1 MPGFL
6 HWRVQPCPAFTCS
19 RRTELIAYLTFSRE
33 LSMSKHWPLDLSEA
47 EMRAMAD
54 TAMDRIGMFVATLS
68 EQAVD
73 RSAEASPQ
81 FLHAL
86 QEPLPELGGDFEQLL
101 DTVFHDLAPLSLNP
115 ASPGFMGYVPGG
127 GIFHAALADLISNTL
142 NRYTGVASVAPALN
156 QLEANVVRWMCQIMG
171 YPEQARG
178 FLTSGGSLA
187 NWSGLVTARYAR
199 LGEDFLH
206 GTIYTSDQTHHCVTK
221 AARLA
226 GFPAANV
233 RVLPADVDY
242 RLNPASVK
250 EAIRADRARGMQ
262 PAILVASAGT
272 TNSGA
277 VDPLPEL
284 GALAREEGLW
294 LHVDAA
300 YGGFFRL
307 TERGKQALAGI
318 ELADSLV
325 LDPHKTLF
333 LPYGTGA
340 LLVRDGNALK
350 AVHSSSAD
358 YMPARQEDE
367 DLMDFCELSPELT
380 RPFRGLRMWLPLKMH
395 GAGVFRRY
403 LDEKLDLA
411 RWIEAEIRN
420 IPQLELLAPATLSIL
435 AFALRDE
442 GQPVAERNNATR
454 ELMKR
459 INKKQRVNLTGTLL
473 HDVYAIRIAI
483 SSFRVHQERMDM
495 LLQDL
500 LEALDSMS
508 QAEPGAFSESTGTK
522 TVP

>member
-1 MPGFL
+1 M
-6 HWRVQPCPAFTCS
+6 T
-19 RRTELIAYLTFSRE
+19 
-33 LSMSKHWPLDLSEA
+33 KDWPLDLSEDA
-47 EMRAMAD
+47 MRAMTDA
-54 TAMDRIGMFVATLS
+54 TMDRIGVFMSTLS
-68 EQAVD
+68 EQALD
-73 RSAEASPQ
+73 RSAEAD
-81 FLHAL
+81 L
-86 QEPLPELGGDFEQLL
+86 QYLRSLKEPLPEAGGDFEQLL
-101 DTVFHDLAPLSLNP
+101 DTVFRDLAPLSLNP

-142 NRYTGVASVAPALN
+142 NRYTGVAGVAPALN
-156 QLEANVVRWMCQIMG
+156 QLEANVVRWLCQIMG

-187 NWSGLVTARYAR
+187 NWSGLVTARHAK
-199 LGEDFLH
+199 LGEDFSR
-206 GTIYTSDQTHHCVTK
+206 GMIYTSDQVHHCVTK

-233 RVLPADVDY
+233 RVLPADGNY
-242 RLNPASVK
+242 RLDPALVRD
-250 EAIRADRARGMQ
+250 AIRTDRARGMQ

-284 GALAREEGLW
+284 AVLAREENLW

-340 LLVRDGNALK
+340 LLVRDSSALK

-358 YMPARQEDE
+358 YMPAMQEDE

-380 RPFRGLRMWLPLKMH
+380 RPFRGLRIWLPFKMH
-395 GAGVFRRY
+395 GVGVFRRY

-411 RWIEAEIRN
+411 RWIEAQIRN
-420 IPQLELLAPATLSIL
+420 IPQLELVAPATLSIL
-435 AFALRDE
+435 AFAVRDE
-442 GQPVAERNNATR
+442 GQSLAERNSTTR
-454 ELMKR
+454 ALMQR
-459 INKKQRVNLTGTLL
+459 INDKQRVNLTGTLL
-473 HDVYAIRIAI
+473 RDVYVIRIAI
-483 SSFRVHQERMDM
+483 SAFRLHQERMDM
-495 LLQDL
+495 LLEDL
-500 LEALDSMS
+500 QEAL
-508 QAEPGAFSESTGTK
+508 AG
-522 TVP
+522 

>member
-1 MPGFL
+1 M
-6 HWRVQPCPAFTCS
+6 T
-19 RRTELIAYLTFSRE
+19 
-33 LSMSKHWPLDLSEA
+33 KDWPLDLSEDA
-47 EMRAMAD
+47 MRAMTDA
-54 TAMDRIGMFVATLS
+54 TMDRISVFMSTLS
-68 EQAVD
+68 EQALD
-73 RSAEASPQ
+73 RSAEAD
-81 FLHAL
+81 L
-86 QEPLPELGGDFEQLL
+86 QYLRSLKEPLPEAGGDFEQLL
-101 DTVFHDLAPLSLNP
+101 DTVFRDLAPLSLNP

-142 NRYTGVASVAPALN
+142 NRYTGVAGVAPALN
-156 QLEANVVRWMCQIMG
+156 QLEANVVRWLCQIMG

-187 NWSGLVTARYAR
+187 NWSGLVTARHAK
-199 LGEDFLH
+199 LGEDFSR
-206 GTIYTSDQTHHCVTK
+206 GMIYTSDQVHHCVTK

-233 RVLPADVDY
+233 RVLPADGNY
-242 RLNPASVK
+242 RLDPALVRD
-250 EAIRADRARGMQ
+250 AIRTDRARGMQ

-284 GALAREEGLW
+284 AVLAREENLW

-340 LLVRDGNALK
+340 LLVRDSSALK

-358 YMPARQEDE
+358 YMPAMQEDE

-380 RPFRGLRMWLPLKMH
+380 RPFRGLRIWLPFKMH
-395 GAGVFRRY
+395 GVGVFRRY

-411 RWIEAEIRN
+411 RWIEAQIRN
-420 IPQLELLAPATLSIL
+420 IPQLELVAPATLSIL
-435 AFALRDE
+435 AFAVRDE
-442 GQPVAERNNATR
+442 GQSLAERNSTTR
-454 ELMKR
+454 ALMQR
-459 INKKQRVNLTGTLL
+459 INDKQRVNLTGTLL
-473 HDVYAIRIAI
+473 RDVYVIRIAI
-483 SSFRVHQERMDM
+483 SAFRLHQERMDM
-495 LLQDL
+495 LLEDL
-500 LEALDSMS
+500 QEAL
-508 QAEPGAFSESTGTK
+508 AG
-522 TVP
+522 

>member
-1 MPGFL
+1 M
-6 HWRVQPCPAFTCS
+6 T
-19 RRTELIAYLTFSRE
+19 
-33 LSMSKHWPLDLSEA
+33 KDWPLDLSEDA
-47 EMRAMAD
+47 MRAMTDA
-54 TAMDRIGMFVATLS
+54 TMDRIGVFMSTLP
-68 EQAVD
+68 EQALD
-73 RSAEASPQ
+73 RSAEADVQYLRS
-81 FLHAL
+81 LK
-86 QEPLPELGGDFEQLL
+86 EPLPEAGGDFEQLL
-101 DTVFHDLAPLSLNP
+101 DTVFRDLAPLSLNP

-142 NRYTGVASVAPALN
+142 NRYTGVAGVAPALN
-156 QLEANVVRWMCQIMG
+156 QLEANVVRWLCQIMG
-171 YPEQARG
+171 YPAEARG

-187 NWSGLVTARYAR
+187 NWSGLVTARHAR
-199 LGEDFLH
+199 LGEDFSR
-206 GTIYTSDQTHHCVTK
+206 GMIYTSDQVHHCVTK

-226 GFPAANV
+226 GFPAANI
-233 RVLPADVDY
+233 RVLPADGNY
-242 RLNPASVK
+242 RLDPALVRD
-250 EAIRADRARGMQ
+250 AIRTDRARGMQ

-284 GALAREEGLW
+284 AALAREENLW

-307 TERGKQALAGI
+307 TQRGKQALAGI

-340 LLVRDGNALK
+340 LLVRDGSALK

-358 YMPARQEDE
+358 YMPAMQEDE

-380 RPFRGLRMWLPLKMH
+380 RPFRGLRIWLPFKMH
-395 GAGVFRRY
+395 GVDVFRRY

-411 RWIEAEIRN
+411 RWIEAEIRK

-435 AFALRDE
+435 AFAVQDE
-442 GQPVAERNNATR
+442 GQSLAERNSATR
-454 ELMKR
+454 ALMQR
-459 INKKQRVNLTGTLL
+459 INDKQRVNLTGTLL
-473 HDVYAIRIAI
+473 RDVYVIRIAI

-495 LLQDL
+495 LLEDIKA
-500 LEALDSMS
+500 AL
-508 QAEPGAFSESTGTK
+508 AG
-522 TVP
+522 

>member
-1 MPGFL
+1 M
-6 HWRVQPCPAFTCS
+6 T
-19 RRTELIAYLTFSRE
+19 
-33 LSMSKHWPLDLSEA
+33 KDWPLDLSEDA
-47 EMRAMAD
+47 MRAMTDA
-54 TAMDRIGMFVATLS
+54 TMDRIGVFMSTLS
-68 EQAVD
+68 EQALD
-73 RSAEASPQ
+73 RSAEAD
-81 FLHAL
+81 L
-86 QEPLPELGGDFEQLL
+86 QYLRSLKEPLPEAGGDFEQLL
-101 DTVFHDLAPLSLNP
+101 DTVFRDLAPLSLNP

-142 NRYTGVASVAPALN
+142 NRYTGVAGVAPALN
-156 QLEANVVRWMCQIMG
+156 QLEANVVRWLCQIMG

-187 NWSGLVTARYAR
+187 NWSGLVTARHAK
-199 LGEDFLH
+199 LGEDFSR
-206 GTIYTSDQTHHCVTK
+206 GMIYTSDQVHHCVTK

-233 RVLPADVDY
+233 RVLPADGNY
-242 RLNPASVK
+242 RLDPALVRD
-250 EAIRADRARGMQ
+250 AIRTDRARGMQ

-284 GALAREEGLW
+284 AVLAREENLW

-340 LLVRDGNALK
+340 LLVRDGSALK

-358 YMPARQEDE
+358 YMPAMQEDE

-380 RPFRGLRMWLPLKMH
+380 RPFRGLRIWLPFKMH
-395 GAGVFRRY
+395 GVGVFRRY

-411 RWIEAEIRN
+411 RWIEAQIRN
-420 IPQLELLAPATLSIL
+420 IPQLELVAPATLSIL
-435 AFALRDE
+435 AFAVRDE
-442 GQPVAERNNATR
+442 GQSLAERNSTTR
-454 ELMKR
+454 ALMQR
-459 INKKQRVNLTGTLL
+459 INDKQRVNLTGTLL
-473 HDVYAIRIAI
+473 RDVYVIRIAI
-483 SSFRVHQERMDM
+483 SAFRLHQERMDM
-495 LLQDL
+495 LLEDL
-500 LEALDSMS
+500 QEAL
-508 QAEPGAFSESTGTK
+508 AG
-522 TVP
+522 

>member
-1 MPGFL
+1 
-6 HWRVQPCPAFTCS
+6 
-19 RRTELIAYLTFSRE
+19 
-33 LSMSKHWPLDLSEA
+33 MSKHWPLDLTEA
-47 EMRAMAD
+47 EMRAMMA
-54 TAMDRIGMFVATLS
+54 ASMDRIGTFISTLP

-73 RSAEASPQ
+73 RSGEASTQ
-81 FLHAL
+81 FLSSL
-86 QEPLPELGGDFEQLL
+86 KEPMPELGGDFEQLL

-156 QLEANVVRWMCQIMG
+156 QLEANVVRWLCQIMG
-171 YPEQARG
+171 YPAEARG

-187 NWSGLVTARYAR
+187 NWSGLVTARHAK
-199 LGEDFLH
+199 LGENFLR
-206 GTIYTSDQTHHCVTK
+206 GTIYTSDQTHHCVAK

-233 RVLPADVDY
+233 RVLPADGDY
-242 RLNPASVK
+242 RLDPARVRD
-250 EAIRADRARGMQ
+250 AIRADRSRGMQ

-284 GALAREEGLW
+284 GVLAREENLW

-340 LLVRDGNALK
+340 LLVRDGKTLK

-358 YMPARQEDE
+358 YMPAMQDDD

-380 RPFRGLRMWLPLKMH
+380 RPYRGLRIWLPFKMH

-403 LDEKLDLA
+403 LDEKLDMA
-411 RWIEAEIRN
+411 RWIEARIRN
-420 IPQLELLAPATLSIL
+420 LPQLELLAPATLSIL
-435 AFALRDE
+435 AFAIRDE
-442 GQPVAERNNATR
+442 DQSLAERNSATR
-454 ELMKR
+454 ALMQR
-459 INKKQRVNLTGTLL
+459 INDKQRVNLTGTMLRE
-473 HDVYAIRIAI
+473 VYAIRVAVGA
-483 SSFRVHQERMDM
+483 FRTHQEHMDM
-495 LLQDL
+495 LLEDL
-500 LEALDSMS
+500 LEALASHS
-508 QAEPGAFSESTGTK
+508 GTSL
-522 TVP
+522 

>member
-1 MPGFL
+1 M
-6 HWRVQPCPAFTCS
+6 T
-19 RRTELIAYLTFSRE
+19 
-33 LSMSKHWPLDLSEA
+33 KDWPLDLSEDA
-47 EMRAMAD
+47 MRAMTDA
-54 TAMDRIGMFVATLS
+54 TMDRIGVFMSTLS
-68 EQAVD
+68 EQALD
-73 RSAEASPQ
+73 RSAEAD
-81 FLHAL
+81 L
-86 QEPLPELGGDFEQLL
+86 QYLRSLKEPLPEAGGDFEQLL
-101 DTVFHDLAPLSLNP
+101 DTVFRDLAPLSLNP

-142 NRYTGVASVAPALN
+142 NRYTGVAGVAPALN
-156 QLEANVVRWMCQIMG
+156 QLEANVVRWLCQIMG

-187 NWSGLVTARYAR
+187 NWSGLVTARHAK
-199 LGEDFLH
+199 LGEDFSR
-206 GTIYTSDQTHHCVTK
+206 GMIYTSDQVHHCVTK

-233 RVLPADVDY
+233 RVLPADGNY
-242 RLNPASVK
+242 RLDPALVRD
-250 EAIRADRARGMQ
+250 AIRTDRARGMQ

-284 GALAREEGLW
+284 AVLAREENLW

-340 LLVRDGNALK
+340 LLVRDSSALK

-358 YMPARQEDE
+358 YMPAMQEDE

-380 RPFRGLRMWLPLKMH
+380 RPFRGLRIWLPFKMH
-395 GAGVFRRY
+395 GVGVFRRY

-411 RWIEAEIRN
+411 RWIEAQIRN
-420 IPQLELLAPATLSIL
+420 IPQLELVAPATLSIL
-435 AFALRDE
+435 AFAVRDE
-442 GQPVAERNNATR
+442 GQSLAERNSATR
-454 ELMKR
+454 ALMQR
-459 INKKQRVNLTGTLL
+459 INQKQRVNLTGTLL
-473 HDVYAIRIAI
+473 RDVYVIRIAI
-483 SSFRVHQERMDM
+483 SAFRLHQERMDM
-495 LLQDL
+495 LLEDL
-500 LEALDSMS
+500 QEAL
-508 QAEPGAFSESTGTK
+508 AG
-522 TVP
+522 

>member
-1 MPGFL
+1 M
-6 HWRVQPCPAFTCS
+6 T
-19 RRTELIAYLTFSRE
+19 
-33 LSMSKHWPLDLSEA
+33 KDWPLDLSEDA
-47 EMRAMAD
+47 MRAMTDA
-54 TAMDRIGMFVATLS
+54 TMDRIGVFMSTLS
-68 EQAVD
+68 EQALD
-73 RSAEASPQ
+73 RSAEAD
-81 FLHAL
+81 L
-86 QEPLPELGGDFEQLL
+86 QYLRSLKEPLPEAGGDFEQLL
-101 DTVFHDLAPLSLNP
+101 DTVFQDLAPLSLNP

-142 NRYTGVASVAPALN
+142 NRYTGVAGVAPALN
-156 QLEANVVRWMCQIMG
+156 QLEANVVRWLCQIMG

-187 NWSGLVTARYAR
+187 NWSGLVTARHVK
-199 LGEDFLH
+199 LGEDFSR
-206 GTIYTSDQTHHCVTK
+206 GMIYTSDQVHHCVTK

-233 RVLPADVDY
+233 RVLPADGNY
-242 RLNPASVK
+242 RLDPALVRD
-250 EAIRADRARGMQ
+250 AIRTDRARGMQ

-284 GALAREEGLW
+284 AVLAREENLW

-340 LLVRDGNALK
+340 LLVRDSSALK

-358 YMPARQEDE
+358 YMPAMQEDE

-380 RPFRGLRMWLPLKMH
+380 RPFRGLRIWLPFKMH
-395 GAGVFRRY
+395 GVGVFRRY

-411 RWIEAEIRN
+411 RSIEAQIRN
-420 IPQLELLAPATLSIL
+420 IPQLELVAPATLSIL
-435 AFALRDE
+435 AFAVRDE
-442 GQPVAERNNATR
+442 GQSLAERNSTTR
-454 ELMKR
+454 ALMQR
-459 INKKQRVNLTGTLL
+459 INDKQRVNLTGTLL
-473 HDVYAIRIAI
+473 RDVYVIRIAI
-483 SSFRVHQERMDM
+483 SAFRLHQERMDM
-495 LLQDL
+495 LLEDL
-500 LEALDSMS
+500 QEAL
-508 QAEPGAFSESTGTK
+508 AG
-522 TVP
+522 

>member
-1 MPGFL
+1 M
-6 HWRVQPCPAFTCS
+6 T
-19 RRTELIAYLTFSRE
+19 
-33 LSMSKHWPLDLSEA
+33 KDWPLDLSEDA
-47 EMRAMAD
+47 MRAMTDA
-54 TAMDRIGMFVATLS
+54 TMDRIGVFMSTLS
-68 EQAVD
+68 EQALD
-73 RSAEASPQ
+73 RSAEAD
-81 FLHAL
+81 L
-86 QEPLPELGGDFEQLL
+86 QYLRSLKEPLPEAGGDFEQLL
-101 DTVFHDLAPLSLNP
+101 DTVFRDLAPLSLNP

-142 NRYTGVASVAPALN
+142 NRYTGVAGVAPALN
-156 QLEANVVRWMCQIMG
+156 QLEANVVRWLCQIMG

-187 NWSGLVTARYAR
+187 NWSGLVTARHAK
-199 LGEDFLH
+199 LGEDFSR
-206 GTIYTSDQTHHCVTK
+206 GMIYTSDQVHHCVTK

-233 RVLPADVDY
+233 RVLPADGNY
-242 RLNPASVK
+242 RLDPALVRD
-250 EAIRADRARGMQ
+250 AIRTDRARGMQ

-284 GALAREEGLW
+284 AVLAREENLW

-340 LLVRDGNALK
+340 LLVRDSSALK

-358 YMPARQEDE
+358 YMPAMQEDE

-380 RPFRGLRMWLPLKMH
+380 RPFRGLRIWLPFKMH
-395 GAGVFRRY
+395 GVGVFRRY

-411 RWIEAEIRN
+411 RWIEAQIRN
-420 IPQLELLAPATLSIL
+420 IPQLELVAPATLSIL
-435 AFALRDE
+435 AFAVRDE
-442 GQPVAERNNATR
+442 GQSLAERNSATR
-454 ELMKR
+454 ALMQR
-459 INKKQRVNLTGTLL
+459 INDKQRVNLTGTLL
-473 HDVYAIRIAI
+473 RDVYVIRIAI
-483 SSFRVHQERMDM
+483 SAFRLHQERMDM
-495 LLQDL
+495 LLEDL
-500 LEALDSMS
+500 QEAL
-508 QAEPGAFSESTGTK
+508 AG
-522 TVP
+522 